1 MKIQIPSN
9 CPCCEHPLER
19 INDQLFCHNKSC
31 PAQLNKK
38 VEHFAKTLG
47 IKGLGE
53 KTIEK
58 LNLSDLTELYY
69 LDRTEVIESLGS
81 EKVADKLLNEIEKS
95 KTAPLSKVLASFSIP
110 LIGNTAGTKLAGI
123 VRKIED
129 IAPEQ
134 CKLAGLGDK
143 ATSNLMDWIETE
155 YVEIAEFL
163 PFQYNVEE
171 KTPNST
177 GETVCITG
185 KLKSFKTKAEAYEH
199 LINAGFTVVES
210 VTKTLNY
217 LVDEE
222 DKSSSKRQKA
232 ESYGITIITNL
243 LDFIQGKKHD

>member
-1 MKIQIPSN
+1 MRLLELFLKIVFVILAVAVFLDHVLYSPY
-9 CPCCEHPLER
+9 L
-19 INDQLFCHNKSC
+19 
-31 PAQLNKK
+31 K
-38 VEHFAKTLG
+38 VFIITSLLLG
-47 IKGLGE
+47 IVLLFNKDASYRFKQTKRDLFIRR
-53 KTIEK
+53 IE
-58 LNLSDLTELYY
+58 
-69 LDRTEVIESLGS
+69 
-81 EKVADKLLNEIEKS
+81 
-95 KTAPLSKVLASFSIP
+95 
-110 LIGNTAGTKLAGI
+110 GI
-123 VRKIED
+123 VH
-129 IAPEQ
+129 EQ